1 MTLFQGLATGG
12 RHYSVTHNLLYGGSR
27 DTCLEFKSQ
36 LIHAYDSSGNAQVL
50 EKASLG
56 IFPNN
61 SGCQRNDLWIVT
73 INI

>member
-1 MTLFQGLATGG
+1 M
-12 RHYSVTHNLLYGGSR
+12 
-27 DTCLEFKSQ
+27 LEFKSQ